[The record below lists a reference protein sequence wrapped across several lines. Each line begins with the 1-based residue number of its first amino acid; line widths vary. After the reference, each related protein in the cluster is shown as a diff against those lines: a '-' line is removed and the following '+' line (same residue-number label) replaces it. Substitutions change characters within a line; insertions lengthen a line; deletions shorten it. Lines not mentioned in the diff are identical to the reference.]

1 MTFHPPQPL
10 LPSHL
15 SPHHSLS
22 PHLAYS
28 PAQIPIARRN
38 DVALVLLHALTQA
51 VVRICALVHAGDAL
65 TAGVLQGGGG
75 TLVHAGDAL
84 TAGVLQGEGVSLVH
98 AGDALTAGVLQGEG
112 GSEQETVLQAGKAL
126 SAM

>member
-15 SPHHSLS
+15 SPHHS

-51 VVRICALVHAGDAL
+51 VVCICA
-65 TAGVLQGGGG
+65 
-75 TLVHAGDAL
+75 
-84 TAGVLQGEGVSLVH
+84 LVH